1 MGNIFASNAGP
12 NRVNASKN
20 TGPINVVVKNNSSPN
35 NVKGNNVKGN
45 NLKGNNVGAAAP
57 KANTESIDVDLDN
70 AEEGEVSDLSLA
82 ERGSSPS
89 PPITAGG
96 ARKSRKNRKSS
107 RKNRKNS
114 RRTSRNR
121 N

>member
-12 NRVNASKN
+12 NRVNAPKN
-20 TGPINVVVKNNSSPN
+20 TGPINVVVKNNSTPN
-35 NVKGNNVKGN
+35 NVKGNNV
-45 NLKGNNVGAAAP
+45 KGNNVGAAAP